1 MIDSIN
7 KLTIKDLLLRANS
20 DRIAIQSTSPSN
32 KFITYGNLIKIINKT
47 RIVLCALDIG
57 SDRPYTNIALVIKD
71 GPKMASMFLAIASNP
86 LCVAC
91 PLNPSYTKDEF
102 IFYFRDLNIKTV
114 ITEKNTSE
122 SLLLAAKEA
131 AVNVLYLDDI
141 TGEIIFDGHID
152 VKSCEP
158 QRDKYAMMAE
168 NFSDND
174 IALILHTSGT
184 TTRPKMVPL
193 THKNLISSAHNI
205 SQTLNLE
212 SVDKCLNIMPLFHI
226 HGLVAGLL
234 AVLYQSGTS
243 IIPNSGFNALSF
255 FNG

>member
-47 RIVLCALDIG
+47 RIVLCALDVG
-57 SDRPYTNIALVIKD
+57 SDRPYNNIALVIKD

-122 SLLLAAKEA
+122 IIFTPSLLCSQICYR
-131 AVNVLYLDDI
+131 VYI
-141 TGEIIFDGHID
+141 TNK
-152 VKSCEP
+152 VVQS
-158 QRDKYAMMAE
+158 RDQQCYEFFCAGRTMFRMCKIE
-168 NFSDND
+168 
-174 IALILHTSGT
+174 L
-184 TTRPKMVPL
+184 
-193 THKNLISSAHNI
+193 
-205 SQTLNLE
+205 
-212 SVDKCLNIMPLFHI
+212 
-226 HGLVAGLL
+226 LV
-234 AVLYQSGTS
+234 
-243 IIPNSGFNALSF
+243 F
-255 FNG
+255 